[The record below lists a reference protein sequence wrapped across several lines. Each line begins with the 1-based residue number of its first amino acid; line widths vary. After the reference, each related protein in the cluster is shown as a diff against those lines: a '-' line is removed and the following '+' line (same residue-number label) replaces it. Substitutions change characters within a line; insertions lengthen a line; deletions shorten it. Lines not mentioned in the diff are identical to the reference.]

1 LRAENLTPNG
11 SLWFKIK
18 RWLGNNTGVVT
29 AYLIVLATFLTSGGI
44 SRDVF
49 KLTNIITIL
58 HHMVSLGLV
67 SIGQTFCIL
76 SGSFDLSVGSVIS
89 LTTLLFAG
97 TVFGRSEMIL
107 PALAL
112 VFGVGL
118 FTGLV
123 NGLTIAKARINPF
136 ITTLATMLV
145 GQGATLMYYYGPYG
159 NITPG
164 IKYLGYGMVG
174 PVPVAVLVLAAFFS
188 AALIV
193 LTKTRLGLH
202 VYALGGGIQSAR
214 VSGVNTTRVR
224 IATHVICSFMATCT
238 GIYVASRLGTGD
250 PYVGIDIELESI
262 AAVCIAGTSL
272 FGGRGTLWG
281 TLGGVLLL
289 TMLSNAFNHLNVETT
304 IQLIARGLI
313 IIVAVAVYTI
323 RRKGFGS

>member
-1 LRAENLTPNG
+1 MSRNDLAKSS
-11 SLWFKIK
+11 SLWFNIK
-18 RWLGNNTGVVT
+18 QPLSNNTGVV
-29 AYLIVLATFLTSGGI
+29 AVYLIVLATFFTSGSL

-49 KLTNIITIL
+49 KLTNIITIV

-97 TVFGRSEMIL
+97 TVFGDSAMIV
-107 PALAL
+107 PAILL

-118 FTGLV
+118 VFGLI
-123 NGLTIAKARINPF
+123 NGLMIAKARINPF
-136 ITTLATMLV
+136 VSTLATMLA
-145 GQGATLMYYYGPYG
+145 GQGASLMYNYGPYG
-159 NITPG
+159 KITPG
-164 IKYLGYGMVG
+164 IKYIGYGTIG
-174 PVPVAVLVLAAFFS
+174 PIPVAILIFAVFFA

-193 LTKTRLGLH
+193 LTRTRFGLH
-202 VYALGGGIQSAR
+202 VYALGGSIQSAR
-214 VSGVNTTRVR
+214 LSGVNTSRVR
-224 IATHVICSFMATCT
+224 IVIHVVCSLMAACT
-238 GIYVASRLGTGD
+238 GIYIASRLGTGD
-250 PYVGIDIELESI
+250 PYVGMDIELESI

-289 TMLSNAFNHLNVETT
+289 VMLSNAFNHLNVETT

-313 IIVAVAVYTI
+313 IIVAVAVYTM
-323 RRKGFGS
+323 RRKGFGC